1 MMPPTAVHFNG
12 GVNLADTETVMREIA
27 SRVPKGVTRIPD
39 GETGDRQ
46 NWIWFQL
53 DKFLQTP
60 GLESDKP
67 VDMAVESAEYVQ
79 MPKVRLTVD
88 ADEIEW
94 PNLGYADVYQDS
106 FATFDRL
113 QSDGVIPAGVR
124 FQVEYPTPLAS
135 INAWLVE
142 ADQDSV
148 EPSYEKALFGDLNRL
163 LDAVPHDR
171 IAVQWD
177 VAVEFGMLEM
187 AFPGAKTMGEVVER
201 LVRCVDQVPA
211 DVPVGMHL
219 CYGDY
224 HHQHFKEPESLAMQ
238 VEVANRVGAGVSRPI
253 NFIAFTVPQ
262 YQREAGYFEPLA
274 SLDVTATTELYFAL
288 VPYHPENQAEGTTE
302 EQVRLIDGHLGHRAW
317 GICTE
322 CGMARAERDEIPTLL
337 DLHREIIGSYG

>member
-171 IAVQWD
+171 IVVQWD
-177 VAVEFGMLEM
+177 VAVEFGMLRDEPDRQ
-187 AFPGAKTMGEVVER
+187 AGLRGGLR
-201 LVRCVDQVPA
+201 RA
-211 DVPVGMHL
+211 DV
-219 CYGDY
+219 
-224 HHQHFKEPESLAMQ
+224 
-238 VEVANRVGAGVSRPI
+238 
-253 NFIAFTVPQ
+253 
-262 YQREAGYFEPLA
+262 REAGAGRRVDSLRVGWKALDQHTARLREPR
-274 SLDVTATTELYFAL
+274 
-288 VPYHPENQAEGTTE
+288 G
-302 EQVRLIDGHLGHRAW
+302 
-317 GICTE
+317 
-322 CGMARAERDEIPTLL
+322 ARASGNR
-337 DLHREIIGSYG
+337 SS

>member
-1 MMPPTAVHFNG
+1 MPPTAVHFNG
-12 GVNLADTETVMREIA
+12 GVNLADAETVMREIA
-27 SRVPKGVTRIPD
+27 SRVPKGVSRIPD

-46 NWIWFQL
+46 NWIWYQL

-60 GLESDKP
+60 GLERDKP
-67 VDMAVESAEYVQ
+67 TDMAVESAEYVQ
-79 MPKVRLTVD
+79 MPKVRLSVD
-88 ADEIEW
+88 PDEIVW
-94 PNLGYADVYQDS
+94 PNLGYADVYQGS
-106 FATFDRL
+106 FAIFDRL
-113 QSDGVIPAGVR
+113 QADGIIPPTVR

-142 ADQDSV
+142 EDQDRL
-148 EPSYEKALFGDLNRL
+148 EPSYQEALFNDLNRL
-163 LDAVPHDR
+163 LEAVPHDR

-187 AFPGAKTMGEVVER
+187 AFPGAKTLPEIVER
-201 LVRCVDQVPA
+201 LVRCVDQVPD

-238 VEVANRVGAGVSRPI
+238 VTVANSVSVGARRPV

-262 YQREAGYFEPLA
+262 YQREESYFEPLA
-274 SLDVTATTELYFAL
+274 GLDVSATTELYFAL
-288 VPYHPENQAEGTTE
+288 VPYHPEHQADGTTAQ
-302 EQVRLIDGHLGHRAW
+302 QVRLIDAHLGERAW

-322 CGMARAERDEIPTLL
+322 CGMARAEREEIPILL
-337 DLHREIIGSYG
+337 DLHRTILESAE